1 MVRREGGQA
10 LLLVLIILAIGTLMI
25 VPALRLTQTS
35 LKSIQIITRHN
46 RGLYVA
52 GAAQEMIMWML
63 YYGTL
68 TDNMT
73 TDGDKVSFSVDVCD
87 AVVAAT
93 VTMRAVESTGGTILA
108 SEHTI
113 LPAKTVTPNTV
124 PDRTSR
130 EYTYTISLEQ
140 VSSNNTQGLNVIYD
154 VLPED
159 FGKQDVYQIGSSET
173 SPDNINW
180 TSIGEPSEDTSGQQ
194 LRLTWPASGNFTA
207 PFRDFTA
214 GQTKYLRFKIEH
226 SLQND
231 DIVACNWVV
240 LKVGDVYTLSGPQ
253 APIVVGSPAD
263 PEGCVSD
270 GLFAVYKESYPE
282 SIPPLQ
288 ATEVTYT
295 LHITNM
301 DGNTRSIV
309 QIDDFLPPG
318 FDYEPYETDQTSG
331 DIVIDPA
338 YWNTDNVN
346 GVVRQHLIWN
356 QDQLGAA
363 GAGLAAGENVTM
375 VFNVL
380 ATQGVSG
387 SYYNEVIITPKNVPE
402 PAIFTSIDSDY
413 DWSQAFG
420 GTYSWNSGTVIV
432 PAYDSETNSEGEN
445 VTVNFGLDPGGV
457 TINSWVIK

>member
-1 MVRREGGQA
+1 
-10 LLLVLIILAIGTLMI
+10 
-25 VPALRLTQTS
+25 
-35 LKSIQIITRHN
+35 
-46 RGLYVA
+46 
-52 GAAQEMIMWML
+52 MWML

-73 TDGDKVSFSVDVCD
+73 QDGDSVSFSVEVCD
-87 AVVAAT
+87 AIVAAT

-108 SEHTI
+108 TEHTI
-113 LPAKTVTPNTV
+113 LPTKVVTPNNV

-130 EYTYTISLEQ
+130 LYTYTIALEQ
-140 VSSNNTQGLNVIYD
+140 VSSNNTQGLDVIYD

-159 FGKQDVYQIGSSET
+159 FGKQDVYKIGSSEI
-173 SPDNINW
+173 SDDNVNW
-180 TSIGEPSEDTSGQQ
+180 TSIGDPGEDTSGQQ
-194 LRLTWPASGNFTA
+194 LRLNWPASGNFTS
-207 PFRDFTA
+207 PFRDFNP
-214 GQTKYLRFKIEH
+214 GQTKYLRFQVEH

-231 DIVACNWVV
+231 NIVACNWVV

-270 GLFAVYKESYPE
+270 GLFAVYKESDPE
-282 SIPPLQ
+282 VLPPLQ

-301 DGNTRSIV
+301 DGNTRFIS

-318 FDYEPYETDQTSG
+318 FDYEPYETEQTSG

-338 YWNTDNVN
+338 YWNTDNAN
-346 GVVRQHLIWN
+346 GILRQHLVWN
-356 QDQLGAA
+356 QDQLGSAGKSVAA
-363 GAGLAAGENVTM
+363 GANVTM
-375 VFNVL
+375 VFKVL

-387 SYYNEVIITPKNVPE
+387 SYYNEVIITPRSVAP
-402 PAIFTSIDSDY
+402 PTLFTSIDPDY
-413 DWSQAFG
+413 DWTQAFS

-445 VTVNFGLDPGGV
+445 VTANFGISPTGV
-457 TINSWVIK
+457 IINSWYIP